1 MKRRKYIFCISTI
14 DTSEGNNINA
24 LMNYEKYAWKEWLPN
39 NNWYEHDNGSEIEV
53 YFDDNKIV
61 YWLPIGEKEIR
72 WFR

>member
-1 MKRRKYIFCISTI
+1 
-14 DTSEGNNINA
+14 
-24 LMNYEKYAWKEWLPN
+24 MNYEKYAWKEWLPN